1 VVLFDEI
8 EKAHP
13 DIFNILLQVLDEGHL
28 TDGQGRRVDFANT
41 IILLT
46 SNIGADHLLALAD
59 GQDSDAARDAVMADV
74 QSTFRPEFLNR
85 LDEILLFH
93 RLSPDH
99 MGAIVSIQFARLQAR
114 LADRGVTLRLHD
126 AAADWLARRGY
137 DPQFGARPL
146 QRVIQ
151 NAVQNPLAEALLEG
165 RFGDGDLVEVRLDPA
180 CDSLIFGYATQD
192 AGGPAK
198 GALTDSASDAAGR
211 A

>member
-1 VVLFDEI
+1 MLR
-8 EKAHP
+8 
-13 DIFNILLQVLDEGHL
+13 QVLDEGQL

-46 SNIGADHLLALAD
+46 SNIGADHLLGLGD
-59 GQDSDAARDAVMADV
+59 DEDSDAARDAVMADV

-93 RLSPDH
+93 RLSPQH

-114 LADRGVTLRLHD
+114 LADRGVTLRLSD
-126 AAADWLARRGY
+126 QAAEWLAVRGY

-151 NAVQNPLAEALLEG
+151 NHVQNPLAEALLEG
-165 RFGDGDLVEVRLDPA
+165 RFGDGDFVEVRLDPRA
-180 CDSLIFGYATQD
+180 DALVFGFASPD
-192 AGGPAK
+192 AEGMVK
-198 GALTDSASDAAGR
+198 GALSASASDAAGT